1 MSWQASGQHEFG
13 GLTDYDAM
21 TQQFCSTPEETVNFI
36 FSSSLL
42 CLAIVLFNAI
52 NLILIDSCLKEM
64 KKAPTASTNATE
76 KEEKKNLE
84 LDTITEKNAGKS
96 VCAKKT
102 AFRQPKQMYQV
113 DV

>member
-1 MSWQASGQHEFG
+1 MSLQASGQHEFG

-52 NLILIDSCLKEM
+52 NLILIDSCLKDV
-64 KKAPTASTNATE
+64 KTASTNATE